1 MSNIVTLLALDLDF
15 IYQNFLCLV
24 FNEKDSYTVY
34 TELMLTVKTNAT
46 LVVFFTTISQE
57 PHRDLINTIYSLF
70 KL

>member
-46 LVVFFTTISQE
+46 LVVFFTTTAI
-57 PHRDLINTIYSLF
+57 T
-70 KL
+70 